1 MATAPDQDFFPDA
14 RNPEDIRII
23 NNRCL
28 IRTQDGYC
36 VVMVSGIV
44 LAHYATTDRMGQAHA
59 MVSLVEQGW
68 ANQIEVAA
76 AFDRMGQAH
85 AMVSLV
91 EQGWANQIE
100 VAAAFHQSVRTVR
113 RQQRRFEDG
122 GLTALVSANGYP
134 PGRARLPAARQEL
147 VHKLKAHGHSNC
159 EIARRLGVSETAV
172 RKSLRR
178 LGWKDSS
185 TQSQLPREPAPGSN
199 PNLSAFSSPTVP

>member
-76 AFDRMGQAH
+76 AF
-85 AMVSLV
+85 
-91 EQGWANQIE
+91 
-100 VAAAFHQSVRTVR
+100 HQSVRTVW
-113 RQQRRFEDG
+113 RQQ
-122 GLTALVSANGYP
+122 
-134 PGRARLPAARQEL
+134 
-147 VHKLKAHGHSNC
+147 
-159 EIARRLGVSETAV
+159 ARRP
-172 RKSLRR
+172 K
-178 LGWKDSS
+178 
-185 TQSQLPREPAPGSN
+185 EPAPLGLERLFHPIPTASGTSAELEPKPVRFFFSDRSCAQRGHRSGGSATRSVVG
-199 PNLSAFSSPTVP
+199 LL

>member
-1 MATAPDQDFFPDA
+1 
-14 RNPEDIRII
+14 
-23 NNRCL
+23 
-28 IRTQDGYC
+28 
-36 VVMVSGIV
+36 
-44 LAHYATTDRMGQAHA
+44 
-59 MVSLVEQGW
+59 
-68 ANQIEVAA
+68 
-76 AFDRMGQAH
+76 MGQAH

-113 RQQRRFEDG
+113 REQRRFEDG

-185 TQSQLPREPAPGSN
+185 TQSQLPLEPAP
-199 PNLSAFSSPTVP
+199 SSTQTCPLFLLRPFLCAAGTPIRRIGDTIGCWLTGVCWKTRPRCSVPAPPFHGPA